1 VRFNPARW
9 CRHLCETTR
18 SSAPKTDLS
27 AVLSEV
33 AFGEGAGLGEGGK
46 RESIHGYTDALRH
59 SPPYSHPLLA
69 LPAMPA
75 FSFPALTAFP
85 TAPRRSI

>member
-1 VRFNPARW
+1 
-9 CRHLCETTR
+9 LCETTR
-18 SSAPKTDLS
+18 AFAPKTDLS
-27 AVLSEV
+27 ADLSEV

-69 LPAMPA
+69 LPAMTAMPA

-85 TAPRRSI
+85 TAPWRSI